1 MYTKNGGF
9 QKNTA
14 VDITQI
20 RTISFGRIKKIFD
33 IQGIELQ
40 DFKNIIFLAHSRFF
54 NYENQKIIYQ
64 TNDITK
70 LKKENSCLKMRLAVQ
85 TIADSYNINEIGE
98 LSSLI
103 DIDNDKYTILLG
115 DPVFKEGTK
124 YEVEIKLKDRYDQ
137 EISKVIQYNL
147 ISK

>member
-1 MYTKNGGF
+1 
-9 QKNTA
+9 
-14 VDITQI
+14 
-20 RTISFGRIKKIFD
+20 
-33 IQGIELQ
+33 
-40 DFKNIIFLAHSRFF
+40 
-54 NYENQKIIYQ
+54 
-64 TNDITK
+64 
-70 LKKENSCLKMRLAVQ
+70 MRLAVQ

-103 DIDNDKYTILLG
+103 DIDIDNDKYTILLG
-115 DPVFKEGTK
+115 NPVFKEGTK